1 MHVLDNLW
9 HSDLMPEKNRI
20 LDKNACNAILRQLAA
35 EEDTLYQLL
44 PKDRL
49 QIFEDY
55 QQVQDKRVSMCEQN
69 AFISG
74 VRFGAKLMLDILGD
88 HP

>member
-1 MHVLDNLW
+1 MYVLDNLW
-9 HSDLMPEKNRI
+9 RGDPVLGKDSR

-74 VRFGAKLMLDILGD
+74 VCFGAKLMLDILGD